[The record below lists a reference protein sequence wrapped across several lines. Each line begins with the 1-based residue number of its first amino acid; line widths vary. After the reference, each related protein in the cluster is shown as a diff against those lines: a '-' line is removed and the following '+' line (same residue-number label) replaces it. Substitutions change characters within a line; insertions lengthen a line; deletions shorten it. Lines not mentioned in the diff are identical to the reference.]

1 MNYEDLKY
9 ENEDFVSNQDK
20 KYPQPPLVKEPMR
33 NDFIDLPTNFDTL
46 PMNDCLL
53 DILFQ
58 RKSSRVYT
66 SSEMSLLELSY
77 ILWACQGVKGLR
89 GKSYA
94 TLRTV
99 PSGGARHGFE
109 LYFVSKNIRG
119 LVPGTYHYLPMK
131 HQIEYLNSL
140 DSVNEILSDSLCN
153 QTWALKANVIFYF
166 SYIPNRT
173 EWRYGSY
180 AHRIALVDLGHV
192 GENIYLAS
200 TSISLGTC
208 GIGACVTHICDEMF
222 ELDGEKEFIIYA
234 QTVGKISSQDEA
246 KEKSFYHFVEKEGL

>member
-180 AHRIALVDLGHV
+180 AHRIALV
-192 GENIYLAS
+192 
-200 TSISLGTC
+200 
-208 GIGACVTHICDEMF
+208 
-222 ELDGEKEFIIYA
+222 
-234 QTVGKISSQDEA
+234 
-246 KEKSFYHFVEKEGL
+246 